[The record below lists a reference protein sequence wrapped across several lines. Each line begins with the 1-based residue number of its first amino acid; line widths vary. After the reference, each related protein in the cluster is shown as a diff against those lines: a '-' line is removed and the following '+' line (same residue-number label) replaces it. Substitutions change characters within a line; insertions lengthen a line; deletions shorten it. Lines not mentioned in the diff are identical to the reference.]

1 MEPVRPTYPP
11 KARPGDRVAILS
23 PSWAGPGVFPAV
35 HERGLAVVRD
45 RLGLVPVEYP
55 TTREVGASPAA
66 RARDLEAAFADPG
79 VAAVLATIGGDDQ
92 ITVLAHL
99 DPGVLAAHPKPF
111 VGYSDNTNLLNL
123 LFDLGVVGYHGG
135 STLVHLARPG
145 GVHPAH
151 LASLARALCGREW
164 VPLEPLE
171 RFSDRQPDWADP
183 STLEAELEQF
193 DEPGWLWR
201 NAERVVTGPSWGGNL
216 EVLQWILAVGRH
228 VRPVE
233 AYRGVV
239 LVLETSEEMPSD
251 REVYRMMRT
260 LSERGI
266 LGVAGAVVV
275 AKAKAWSPARPLAP
289 EAARAY
295 RESQAAAVL
304 AALEAYAPTTPVV
317 IGPDLGHTD
326 PQYVIPYGGLLTV
339 DGPVRRLWAEY

>member
-1 MEPVRPTYPP
+1 MEPVGPSYPP
-11 KARPGDRVAILS
+11 KARPGQRVAIVS

-35 HERGLAVVRD
+35 HERGLAVVRGA
-45 RLGLVPVEYP
+45 LGLEPVEYP
-55 TTREVGASPAA
+55 TTRRVGASPEA
-66 RARDLEAAFADPG
+66 RARDLEAAFADPSIG
-79 VAAVLATIGGDDQ
+79 AVLATIGGDDQ
-92 ITVLAHL
+92 LTVLGHL
-99 DPGVLAAHPKPF
+99 DPAVLAANPKAF
-111 VGYSDNTNLLNL
+111 VGYSDSTNLLNY

-135 STLVHLARPG
+135 STLVHPARPG
-145 GVHPAH
+145 GVHPVH
-151 LASLARALCGREW
+151 LDSLARALFTRER
-164 VPLEPLE
+164 VPIEPLGS
-171 RFSDRQPDWADP
+171 FSDRQPDWADLA
-183 STLEAELEQF
+183 SLEVELEQF

>member
-1 MEPVRPTYPP
+1 MDPRRPTYPP

-23 PSWAGPGVFPAV
+23 PSWAGPGAFPAV
-35 HERGLAVVRD
+35 HERGLEVVRE

-55 TTREVGASPAA
+55 TTRALGASPIE
-66 RARDLEAAFADPG
+66 RARDLEAAFADPEIT
-79 VAAVLATIGGDDQ
+79 AVLATIGGDDQ

-99 DPGVLAAHPKPF
+99 DPDVLAANPKPF

-123 LFDLGVVGYHGG
+123 LFHLGIVAYHGG

-151 LASLARALCGREW
+151 LDSLARALFTRER
-164 VPLEPLE
+164 VALEPLE
-171 RFSDRQPDWADP
+171 RFSDRQPDWGDL

-201 NAERVVTGPSWGGNL
+201 NAAGVVTGPAWGGNL
-216 EVLQWILAVGRH
+216 EVLSWILAVGRH

-251 REVYRMMRT
+251 REVARMMRT
-260 LSERGI
+260 LGERGL

-275 AKAKAWSPARPLAP
+275 AKAKASSPERPLDP

-295 RESQAAAVL
+295 REAQAATVL
-304 AALEAYAPTTPVV
+304 AALEVYAPTTPVV
-317 IGPDLGHTD
+317 IGPDFGHTD
-326 PQYVIPYGGLLTV
+326 PQYVIPYGGLLTL
-339 DGPVRRLWAEY
+339 DGPARRLWAEY